1 MTFKA
6 LLVALFFV
14 PFKLTINPKQMKKIF
29 GLTLLILILSACSIY
44 NYESSYHGPSILFEE
59 SEVFS
64 NPDTWNFYV
73 HDGYDR
79 SHKGIVTSIDSNFM
93 NTIVESPQ
101 PLNLPEVLK
110 PSEYSRKNEVHVFVN
125 ELNLSPNTPLEFK
138 ESDIREVMMYSN
150 PRKKVENNQEE
161 SKSVVTLVL
170 GILGIVFVSIGI
182 AALLIWLAIESFLNS
197 IGCYIAT
204 MAYGSYDAPE
214 VRVLRRFRD
223 EVLKKTFIGR
233 VFIANYYAFSPLLV
247 KFVKKTGFA
256 EKFIRR
262 RLDSFVIRLKQKH
275 NW

>member
-1 MTFKA
+1 M
-6 LLVALFFV
+6 
-14 PFKLTINPKQMKKIF
+14 
-29 GLTLLILILSACSIY
+29 Y
-44 NYESSYHGPSILFEE
+44 NYESSYYGPSIIFEE
-59 SEVFS
+59 TEVS
-64 NPDTWNFYV
+64 KNPDIWDFYI

-79 SHKGIVTSIDSNFM
+79 SHKGSLTSIDSNFIS
-93 NTIVESPQ
+93 TILENPQ
-101 PLNLPEVLK
+101 PIDLPEVLK
-110 PSEYSRKNEVHVFVN
+110 PSESSRKNEVHVFVN
-125 ELNLSPNTPLEFK
+125 DLNLSPNTPLEFK
-138 ESDIREVMMYSN
+138 ESDIREVLMYSN
-150 PRKKVENNQEE
+150 PRKVEGNTEE
-161 SKSVVTLVL
+161 SKSALKVL
-170 GILGIVFVSIGI
+170 GILGIVFASIGI
-182 AALLIWLAIESFLNS
+182 AALLIRLAIESFLNS

-262 RLDSFVIRLKQKH
+262 RLDRFVNRLKQKH